1 MLSCEVITD
10 LMAAYE
16 SGEAS
21 AETRRLVDEHLAG
34 CASCRAAFSKN
45 ARVDSALSRAT
56 AAREEKPVNGQQFVS
71 RTRRLFFFVG
81 VGVLLFFSVHAA
93 IVMRVFA
100 NAFGRGTN
108 GTPIGSTP
116 GWPYGL
122 FPASPGVT
130 LAVAAAA
137 AIAYIALA
145 LSPSRGSRGSARGGV
160 ARAIAGGVLLTLLAL
175 TTLYIWVAGPVGPG
189 LIAAFLLIAALVVTA
204 TRLAKL
210 PYFTI
215 VAIASLIVAIAVLLN
230 LALVSRIA
238 GRF

>member
-1 MLSCEVITD
+1 MLSCEVVTD
-10 LMAAYE
+10 LMAVYE

-34 CASCRAAFSKN
+34 CDACRSAFGKN
-45 ARVDSALSRAT
+45 ARVDSALSRSKST
-56 AAREEKPVNGQQFVS
+56 PPEKPVNGAKFVS

-93 IVMRVFA
+93 IVMRIFA
-100 NAFGRGTN
+100 KAFGRGMN
-108 GTPIGSTP
+108 GTPIGSMP

-122 FPASPGVT
+122 FPASPGLT

-145 LSPSRGSRGSARGGV
+145 LSPSRGSRGSAGGV
-160 ARAIAGGVLLTLLAL
+160 GKAIAGGVLLTLLAL
-175 TTLYIWVAGPVGPG
+175 VTLYIWVAGPIGPG
-189 LIAAFLLIAALVVTA
+189 LIAAFFLLAALAVTA
-204 TRLAKL
+204 TRLSRL

-215 VAIASLIVAIAVLLN
+215 VAIVSLIVAIAVLLN
-230 LALVSRIA
+230 LAVVSRMV